1 MEGRT
6 VTLVKKQSDEEKKS
20 STAYD
25 PLTPLRILT
34 VSREGAVFYRL

>member
-20 STAYD
+20 TTAYD
-25 PLTPLRILT
+25 LPPLRILT

>member
-6 VTLVKKQSDEEKKS
+6 VTMVKKQSSYEEKKS
-20 STAYD
+20 ATAQD
-25 PLTPLRILT
+25 LPPLRILT